1 MLYFYWKGRSYVSPP
16 EDPHKC
22 VSFRQIDFISG
33 CGENYGKKV
42 VCHLNRSCR
51 FPRQN
56 NCRSTVLHLIQPSIN
71 GHQTFNPALNATIKH
86 WDCENFTPR
95 FASDC
100 FKHFLPA
107 DQVVGWSVIT
117 FTQSSQSWKSAWTC
131 FSSFQIISHLIYESA
146 ASAAKIFVG
155 VLGNELHQSYLSTSG
170 HFNDEDKA

>member
-1 MLYFYWKGRSYVSPP
+1 MSSSEGAL
-16 EDPHKC
+16 KC
-22 VSFRQIDFISG
+22 ARLSQIDLISWFR
-33 CGENYGKKV
+33 ENYGKKV
-42 VCHLNRSCR
+42 VCHFDRSCR
-51 FPRQN
+51 FQRQN